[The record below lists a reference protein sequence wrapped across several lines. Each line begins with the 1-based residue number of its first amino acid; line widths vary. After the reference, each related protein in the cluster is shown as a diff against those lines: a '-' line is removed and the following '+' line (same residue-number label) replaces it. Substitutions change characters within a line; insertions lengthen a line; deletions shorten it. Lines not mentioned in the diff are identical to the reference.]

1 MIYWYIERESETM
14 TKSELFTQY
23 NRARAAARKGLLDPK
38 RVNKA
43 LGLAQSKTV
52 RPYLTTTRSCS
63 CPDAARHLGQPCK
76 HRIAAMIEYRATH
89 ATQPQTPPEPEP
101 ESPLMNSNGDWLTA
115 EQRPGSYTIHVFCYP
130 SDFTDY
136 QKQHPGMQFTRPS
149 QATGRRQRPDE
160 VHPIGES
167 K

>member
-1 MIYWYIERESETM
+1 M

-43 LGLAQSKTV
+43 LGLAQLKTP
-52 RPYLTTTRSCS
+52 RPYKTTINSCN
-63 CPDAARHLGQPCK
+63 CK
-76 HRIAAMIEYRATH
+76 DRINRPTVKCAHMIKEMIEYRATH

-130 SDFTDY
+130 SDFAVY
-136 QKQHPGMQFTRPS
+136 QRHNPGMQFTRPS

-160 VHPIGES
+160 VHSIGG
-167 K
+167 

>member
-1 MIYWYIERESETM
+1 M

-43 LGLAQSKTV
+43 LGLAQSKTA
-52 RPYLTTTRSCS
+52 RPYLTTTKSCS
-63 CPDAARHLGQPCK
+63 CPDRYYHPDKPCY
-76 HRIAAMIEYRATH
+76 HMIEKMLEYRATH
-89 ATQPQTPPEPEP
+89 ASQPQTPPEPEQ

-130 SDFTDY
+130 SDFAVY
-136 QKQHPGMQFTRPS
+136 QRHNPGMQFTRPNH
-149 QATGRRQRPDE
+149 ATGRRIRPDE
-160 VHPIGES
+160 VHPIGG
-167 K
+167 